1 MQVILKQ
8 DVEKLGLAGDIVDVK
23 PGYGRNFLLPRGL
36 AILATPG
43 ARKAVEAQLQRIL
56 DQRKLNLDQ
65 AHQTAAKLEGTTV
78 TIAAKAGEQGRIFG
92 SVTNVQI
99 AEALKEKG
107 LDIDRR
113 KIQISEDVRQLG
125 EHKAQITLHEDVKAE
140 LTFWVVKDEE

>member
-23 PGYGRNFLLPRGL
+23 PGYGRNFLLPRGM

-107 LDIDRR
+107 LDVDRR
-113 KIQISEDVRQLG
+113 KIQIGEDVRQLG

>member
-23 PGYGRNFLLPRGL
+23 PGYGRNYLLSRGM

-56 DQRKLNLDQ
+56 QQRQLNLDQ
-65 AHQTAAKLEGTTV
+65 ARQTAAKLEGTTV

-92 SVTNVQI
+92 SVTNVQL
-99 AEALKEKG
+99 ADALKEKG

-113 KIQISEDVRQLG
+113 KIQIGEDVRQLG
-125 EHKAQITLHEDVKAE
+125 EHKAQITLHEEVKAE